1 MYLRFLQQ
9 RISAGCSIVIGQ
21 ALEPGQKIFVSLKAI
36 PEGNG
41 KAESTFDLDNFRMIP

>member
-1 MYLRFLQQ
+1 L
-9 RISAGCSIVIGQ
+9 AGCSIVIGK

-41 KAESTFDLDNFRMIP
+41 KAKSIFGLDDLGMIL